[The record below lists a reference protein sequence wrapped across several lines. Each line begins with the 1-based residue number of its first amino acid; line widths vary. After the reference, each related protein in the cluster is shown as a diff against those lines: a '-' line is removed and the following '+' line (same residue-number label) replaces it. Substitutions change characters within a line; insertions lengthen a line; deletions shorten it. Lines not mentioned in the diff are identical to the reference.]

1 MDKLVELMNDSFG
14 NYLIQKVLEKLDEN
28 KLKDTIRIV
37 IKYIYLDYSTFFES
51 RFKSSWDTSFT
62 EVNRTCQ

>member
-28 KLKDTIRIV
+28 KLKGA
-37 IKYIYLDYSTFFES
+37 EE
-51 RFKSSWDTSFT
+51 
-62 EVNRTCQ
+62 EVKPAVKPKGKGDN